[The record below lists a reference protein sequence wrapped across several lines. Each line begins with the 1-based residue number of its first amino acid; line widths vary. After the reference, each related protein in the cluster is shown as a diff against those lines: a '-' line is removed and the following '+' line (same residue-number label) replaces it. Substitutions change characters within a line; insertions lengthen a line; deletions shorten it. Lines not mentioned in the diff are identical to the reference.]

1 MRAPGFDY
9 YAVLGLTSGASAGEL
24 RRAYRILALRFHPDR
39 AGVASTPA
47 FQRISEAY
55 RTLADPSARAIYD
68 RWRVEVEGRRPRP
81 HAAVPVDREEG
92 DSARDPGAPLGDEGD
107 YFGPGGYARWR
118 AFSEAAGRPL
128 DAIARLSGPVEILIA
143 RGSARREGADIT
155 LVVTA
160 AEATQGGTAAI
171 EAPVPITCPTCS
183 GVAAANAVW
192 CVRCEYAG
200 TVVDEVAILVRIPP
214 HVADR
219 STFSFPTDPAGILAP
234 LRVTIRIT

>member
-9 YAVLGLTSGASAGEL
+9 YAVLGLSSTATAGEL

-55 RTLADPSARAIYD
+55 QTLSDPAARVIYD

-81 HAAVPVDREEG
+81 HPTVPVDRDDAAT
-92 DSARDPGAPLGDEGD
+92 DSRTGVPLGDEGD

-118 AFSEAAGRPL
+118 AASEATARPQ
-128 DAIARLSGPVEILIA
+128 DAIERLCGPVEILIA
-143 RGSARREGADIT
+143 RGAARREAGGIT
-155 LVVTA
+155 LVVTPGEA
-160 AEATQGGTAAI
+160 ALGGTAAI

-200 TVVDEVAILVRIPP
+200 SVIDEVAILVRIPP
-214 HVADR
+214 NVPDQSR
-219 STFSFPTDPAGILAP
+219 FSFPTDPAGILAP
-234 LRVTIRIT
+234 LKVTIRIA